1 MDQLLPDA
9 ILRGH
14 EVFAPG
20 IAPEP
25 AAGEIAVDDQPPSTQ
40 VDSDTFFKNNTTLLG
55 SSLSSKVIDISMQ
68 IDDDQH
74 LPPPTSSSIS
84 SHDSKCKYSTLNHSS
99 VSPFSDHHSS
109 SLPSVVSQPLPLSGL
124 HSSSLPALS
133 ILGPHSSSQPVHS
146 ALVSEASC
154 KKSCSMQPRGCGT
167 KSSATTSV
175 TLTDEMSVPVMLQS
189 ITSQMM
195 RMNNL
200 FKCTSEDLDAKAC
213 DLAVENLRQLETD
226 LTTDEC
232 TYFFDLFS
240 MKPSLTKMYNHLANG
255 DNEDRHAYIRLKLKS
270 IEG

>member
-9 ILRGH
+9 VPRGC
-14 EVFAPG
+14 EVFAPS

-25 AAGEIAVDDQPPSTQ
+25 AAGEIAVDDQPPSMQ

-84 SHDSKCKYSTLNHSS
+84 SRDSKRKYSALNHSS
-99 VSPFSDHHSS
+99 VLPFSDHHGS
-109 SLPSVVSQPLPLSGL
+109 SLPSVVSQLLPLSGL
-124 HSSSLPALS
+124 HSLSLPTLS
-133 ILGPHSSSQPVHS
+133 ISGPHSSSQPVHS
-146 ALVSEASC
+146 APVSEASC
-154 KKSCSMQPRGCGT
+154 KKSRSMRPCGRGT

-175 TLTDEMSVPVMLQS
+175 TLADEMSAPVMLQS

-195 RMNNL
+195 WMNNL
-200 FKCTSEDLDAKAC
+200 FEHTSEDPDTKAC
-213 DLAVENLRQLETD
+213 DLAVENLQWLKTD
-226 LTTDEC
+226 LTMDERA
-232 TYFFDLFS
+232 YFFDLFS
-240 MKPSLTKMYNHLANG
+240 MKPSLAKMYNHLANG
-255 DNEDRHAYIRLKLKS
+255 DDEDWHAYIRLKLKS